1 MLFRSAARSEASRR
15 IPAIFGLV
23 GAINIP
29 IINRSVEWWET
40 QHQRASITAGTSS
53 IDAAFLWPLGIA
65 VFGFTCIFGGVLLA
79 RMRAI
84 LAHSQAEARLRR
96 KAMQP

>member
-1 MLFRSAARSEASRR
+1 MPTPDGPHCAT
-15 IPAIFGLV
+15 PALLV
-23 GAINIP
+23 P
-29 IINRSVEWWET
+29 VR
-40 QHQRASITAGTSS
+40 AGTSS

-65 VFGFTCIFGGVLLA
+65 VLGFTCIFGGVLLA